1 MDWSKFSPQDFEYDF
16 ERDELAAHRVT
27 FDIVRIITGMDDMK
41 KKRVKT
47 EREIDEA
54 VIVTADDN
62 AAWEKPLRVRR
73 AKSESVSLPAE
84 MAARA
89 AFFAR
94 LHREPNLE
102 QWIKRIV
109 SERIDIEEAAFA
121 ASKRELGT

>member
-1 MDWSKFSPQDFEYDF
+1 
-16 ERDELAAHRVT
+16 
-27 FDIVRIITGMDDMK
+27 MK
-41 KKRVKT
+41 KKLVKT

-54 VIVTADDN
+54 VIATANDDT
-62 AAWEKPLRVRR
+62 AWEKPLRVRR

-84 MAARA
+84 MAVRA

-121 ASKRELGT
+121 ASKRELAS

>member
-1 MDWSKFSPQDFEYDF
+1 
-16 ERDELAAHRVT
+16 
-27 FDIVRIITGMDDMK
+27 MDDMK
-41 KKRVKT
+41 KRRVKT
-47 EREIDEA
+47 EREIDET
-54 VIVTADDN
+54 VTAIADDN
-62 AAWEKPLRVRR
+62 AAWEKPLRVKR

-121 ASKRELGT
+121 ASKRELAT

>member
-1 MDWSKFSPQDFEYDF
+1 
-16 ERDELAAHRVT
+16 
-27 FDIVRIITGMDDMK
+27 MK
-41 KKRVKT
+41 KKVAKT
-47 EREIDEA
+47 EREIDQE
-54 VIVTADDN
+54 VIADADDN
-62 AAWEKPLRVRR
+62 AAWGKPVRVRR
-73 AKSESVSLPAE
+73 AKGESVSLPAE

-121 ASKRELGT
+121 ATKRELAT

>member
-1 MDWSKFSPQDFEYDF
+1 
-16 ERDELAAHRVT
+16 
-27 FDIVRIITGMDDMK
+27 MDDMK

-54 VIVTADDN
+54 VIATADEN
-62 AAWEKPLRVRR
+62 AAWEKPLRVKR

-84 MAARA
+84 MATRA

-121 ASKRELGT
+121 ASKRELTT